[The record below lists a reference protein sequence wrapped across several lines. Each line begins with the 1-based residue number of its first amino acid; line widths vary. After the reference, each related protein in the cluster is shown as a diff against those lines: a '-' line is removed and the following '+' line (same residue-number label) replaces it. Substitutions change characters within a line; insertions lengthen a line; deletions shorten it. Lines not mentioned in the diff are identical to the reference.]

1 MTIVQKFPWW
11 KLITG
16 FVLFIIFHQS
26 YDLMG
31 GGMISAVLGERF
43 ESIYSHMKMFFYSYL
58 VISAIDY
65 FIHRRQIPSA
75 NTFWMAR
82 MLIAAAFPWMSIAIW
97 FIPIALGFDLGN
109 YELYYS
115 FLLTI
120 LGLYFAFRLDE
131 GLENVQF
138 RPALQAMIW
147 LAFAAAFI
155 TYIGFSFHVP
165 DNFFIAP
172 K

>member
-1 MTIVQKFPWW
+1 MHRKFPWW
-11 KLITG
+11 KLIAG

-26 YDLMG
+26 YGLLG
-31 GGMISAVLGERF
+31 GGTLGTILGERF
-43 ESIYSHMKMFFYSYL
+43 ESIYSHMKMFFYAYL
-58 VISAIDY
+58 VVSAVDY
-65 FIHRRQIPSA
+65 FIRRSHILSA
-75 NTFWMAR
+75 SSFWTAH
-82 MLIAAAFPWMSIAIW
+82 MLIAASFPWMSIAIW
-97 FIPIALGFDLGN
+97 FIPIALGFDLGK

-115 FLLTI
+115 LALTVI
-120 LGLYFAFRLDE
+120 GLYFAFRLDE

-138 RPALQAMIW
+138 RPALQWMIW

-165 DNFFIAP
+165 NNFFIAP